1 MVTMKKHFR
10 KRIARLLILSLMTG
24 CMLTVFSYERVKA
37 ESVIE
42 EPPLIIIVDYPE
54 ASPSPIPTLSPEEI
68 ALKDQAEAA
77 MEKTKLMPVLGC
89 RAPIGGGVT
98 SDGKVTYF
106 ADIVQDFISNV
117 RHETEV
123 HVDENDK
130 LNYQKEAWYDIATK
144 NYYSYDKKSGQYI
157 YEPGG
162 EDYSRLE
169 YLSLDFYLDYVPK
182 VPGFTK
188 DAPVEVD
195 LYDGRKVKCDVIRH
209 VHAIARDFPDLDNI
223 SSARYVHYAYYI
235 GQEDG
240 LIYRIEHNNGS
251 IESMFEMAHVFYY
264 PTESLSIPKEYT
276 KNPVLADG
284 VGLLRNN
291 FWYVSYSKGK
301 KTYLSAYE
309 YGKKNVKE
317 VKLLSSIKL
326 GKRTYTVN
334 TIDEKAFF
342 GMEKLKKVTIPKT
355 ITSIGNEAFAACIN
369 LETLVVKNK
378 TLRNKLKKS
387 KKLRKKIMFEGK
399 TIKG

>member
-1 MVTMKKHFR
+1 MKKQP
-10 KRIARLLILSLMTG
+10 KQRISIMLVLSLVLG
-24 CMLTVFSYERVKA
+24 
-37 ESVIE
+37 SVLSVL
-42 EPPLIIIVDYPE
+42 PAVDVQAVNIIDDSPIVVIGDDT
-54 ASPSPIPTLSPEEI
+54 SPSATPLPTLSPEEQ
-68 ALKDQAEAA
+68 ALRDRAQKA
-77 MEKTKLMPVLGC
+77 MDKTKGKNILGC
-89 RAPIGGGVT
+89 RAPIGGMDGP
-98 SDGKVTYF
+98 DGKVTYF
-106 ADIVQDFISNV
+106 ADVVQDFITNV

-123 HVDENDK
+123 HVDENE
-130 LNYQKEAWYDIATK
+130 NMTYSKEAWYDTATK
-144 NYYSYDKKSGQYI
+144 NYYAYDKKSGQYI

-162 EDYSRLE
+162 EEYSRIE
-169 YLSLDFYLDYVPK
+169 YLSLDFYLDYVPN
-182 VPGFTK
+182 VGTFSE
-188 DAPVEVD
+188 DDPVEVD
-195 LYDGRKVKCDVIRH
+195 LLDGQKVKCDVIRN
-209 VHAIARDFPDLDNI
+209 VHYVSTDPKILDGQ
-223 SSARYVHYAYYI
+223 STSRVVRYAYYI
-235 GQEDG
+235 GHEDG

-251 IESMFEMAHVFYY
+251 MDSMYEMAHVFYY
-264 PTESLSIPKEYT
+264 PDKSITIPKEYT
-276 KNPVLADG
+276 KNPILADG
-284 VGLLRNN
+284 VGLLRDN